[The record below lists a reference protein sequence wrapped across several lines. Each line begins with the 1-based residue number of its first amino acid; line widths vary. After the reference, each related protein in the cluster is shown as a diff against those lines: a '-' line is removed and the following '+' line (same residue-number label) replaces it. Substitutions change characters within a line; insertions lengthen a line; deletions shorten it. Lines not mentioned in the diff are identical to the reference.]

1 MSFHI
6 YVHEVRA
13 CLPFNAFSSH
23 RRLQSAQS
31 VFSEDYGVS
40 DTPLFFTCNT
50 MNVYELLTYENIL
63 NK

>member
-6 YVHEVRA
+6 YCHEVRA

-31 VFSEDYGVS
+31 IFNKTVESVILLYFSRY
-40 DTPLFFTCNT
+40 T